1 MKVSVIKDIIIHPKK
16 AFVEITENE
25 KKYFGMALIILGV
38 QVVVGLFEFGS
49 IMSFLVP
56 ENENKTI
63 GYQSYLIILTTF
75 GAFFT
80 AWLVLK
86 ISKKLNKTQSNFR
99 RVFSAIQFSYVP
111 SLLLGTPI
119 QAIILALFSENI
131 TMENFIGSVSIIA
144 VINIPFAIWGIILW
158 IMACKQSLQLD
169 TPNVIAVAILVII
182 IMGVVFYPIDF
193 LLTGSPFQEGW
204 FEI

>member
-38 QVVVGLFEFGS
+38 QVVVGFFEFGS

-63 GYQSYLIILTTF
+63 EYQSYLIISSTF
-75 GAFFT
+75 GAFVG

-144 VINIPFAIWGIILW
+144 VINIPFLIWGIILW

-182 IMGVVFYPIDF
+182 IMAVIFYPINF